1 MGREERRAG
10 LTIPVDAYRQVL
22 EQIDSAWVTLVGADV
37 RRREVWADEL
47 GDLLASGFL
56 EPADAERA
64 VGRLVE
70 VAVADAE
77 HAVRES
83 ALHAV
88 GEACARHEIPY
99 EVLVPLTAPV
109 DAFAPQLL
117 EYVLFS
123 LSATHDRRAL
133 PAVEP
138 FLAHPDPGVR
148 EEARLAVAELR
159 AAGGCSSPP

>member
-1 MGREERRAG
+1 MDE
-10 LTIPVDAYRQVL
+10 YRQLLHELDTAFAALAV
-22 EQIDSAWVTLVGADV
+22 ADA
-37 RRREVWADEL
+37 RRRELWADEL
-47 GDLLASGFL
+47 GDLLVSGCL

-64 VGRLVE
+64 VGRLVG

-88 GEACARHEIPY
+88 GEACARHEIRY
-99 EVLVPLTAPV
+99 EVLAPLAAQV
-109 DAFAPQLL
+109 DAFAPPLL

-123 LSATHDRRAL
+123 LAATHDRRAL
-133 PAVEP
+133 PSVEP

-159 AAGGCSSPP
+159 APRAGPSPL

>member
-1 MGREERRAG
+1 MDE
-10 LTIPVDAYRQVL
+10 YRQLPRELDPARVAP
-22 EQIDSAWVTLVGADV
+22 DAADA

-47 GDLLASGFL
+47 GDLLASGRL
-56 EPADAERA
+56 EQGAAERA
-64 VGRLVE
+64 VARLVQ
-70 VAVADAE
+70 VAVADAD

-88 GEACARHEIPY
+88 GEGCARHEIPY
-99 EVLVPLTAPV
+99 EVLVPLAVNV

-133 PAVEP
+133 PPIEP

-148 EEARLAVAELR
+148 EEARLAVAELH
-159 AAGGCSSPP
+159 ASGSGSPPP

>member
-1 MGREERRAG
+1 MDE
-10 LTIPVDAYRQVL
+10 YRQLL
-22 EQIDSAWVTLVGADV
+22 EQLDSAWVTLAGADG
-37 RRREVWADEL
+37 RRHEVWADEL
-47 GDLLASGFL
+47 GDLVASRCL
-56 EPADAERA
+56 KQADAERA
-64 VGRLVE
+64 VGRLVQ
-70 VAVADAE
+70 VAVSEAG

-99 EVLVPLTAPV
+99 EVLVPLATHA
-109 DAFAPQLL
+109 DAFAPRLL

-123 LSATHDRRAL
+123 LSATHDGRAL
-133 PAVEP
+133 PFVEP

-159 AAGGCSSPP
+159 TAGGDTSPP